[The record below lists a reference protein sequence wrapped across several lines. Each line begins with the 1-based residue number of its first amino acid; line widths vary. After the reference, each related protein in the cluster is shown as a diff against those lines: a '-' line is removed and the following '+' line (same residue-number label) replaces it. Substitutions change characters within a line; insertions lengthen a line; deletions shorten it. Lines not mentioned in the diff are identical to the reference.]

1 MSYIGRGLQSGAF
14 RQLDSIAS
22 SFNGS
27 TTGFTMQVNGTN
39 VIMGD
44 ANQILL
50 SLGGVIQNPGT
61 DFTIS
66 SSTLTFT
73 TAPATGTSFFA
84 ILLGSDNGGTTTPT
98 DLSVTGGKLATDIAI
113 TTSGDISFDGGSF
126 VFNESS
132 ADKDFR
138 VESNGKA
145 NMLFVDGGND
155 RVNMGAS
162 TDVAAT
168 LVVSDGDSGQASPTA
183 NGNTFVIEKNDNC
196 GLTILSAN
204 DAYGCVLFGDD
215 GDADIGKIEYDH
227 SNNKF
232 MFSAGANHVMQ
243 MTSTQVTVNEDS
255 DDVDFRVESDGCTT
269 LFNLQGVN
277 SSNALGS
284 IGINSS
290 NADGNL
296 VEINNSSS
304 GVYCL
309 KTIDSNSSG
318 NVYMNAWTFTGQ
330 NPDDNT
336 SLFCGANDQAGG
348 RFQVKSDGDVVNH
361 DNSYGSMSDERIKQ
375 DIVDSGSQW
384 DDIKAVKVRKFKKKD
399 DVRQYGDKA
408 WVQIGVI
415 AQELE
420 AAGMDKL
427 IKHSDPV
434 SSDIKSSS
442 EFGTLYTADDAET
455 KDGED
460 AILWTADENA
470 VKSGLAKAGEVK
482 TEATH
487 SKKVGDV
494 KEIKA
499 QVKKVGY
506 SVLYM
511 KAIKAL
517 QEAQTRIE
525 TLETKVA
532 ALEG

>member
-1 MSYIGRGLQSGAF
+1 MSEVRINSDSGKIKWGADYDIELTHNADKGLILKHTATADDKPVILTLQTGETDIAQDDVIGKIEFQAP
-14 RQLDSIAS
+14 DE
-22 SFNGS
+22 
-27 TTGFTMQVNGTN
+27 GT
-39 VIMGD
+39 
-44 ANQILL
+44 
-50 SLGGVIQNPGT
+50 GT
-61 DFTIS
+61 DAILVAAGIQAVSEGDFSSSSNATRLEFMTGSSEAATSQMTIS
-66 SSTLTFT
+66 SGGIVGIGAGVPGDLGVGLHIKTSD
-73 TAPATGTSFFA
+73 TGASA
-84 ILLGSDNGGTTTPT
+84 N
-98 DLSVTGGKLATDIAI
+98 A
-113 TTSGDISFDGGSF
+113 SGDDL
-126 VFNESS
+126 V
-132 ADKDFR
+132 
-138 VESNGKA
+138 VESNT
-145 NMLFVDGGND
+145 GN
-155 RVNMGAS
+155 A
-162 TDVAAT
+162 
-168 LVVSDGDSGQASPTA
+168 
-183 NGNTFVIEKNDNC
+183 
-196 GLTILSAN
+196 GLSILSAN
-204 DAYGCVLFGDD
+204 NANGGILFSDD
-215 GDADIGKIEYDH
+215 GDDDIGQILYEHDGDILR
-227 SNNKF
+227 F
-232 MFSAGANHVMQ
+232 IAGANHVMQ

-277 SSNALGS
+277 GNNALGT
-284 IGINSS
+284 IGVNSS
-290 NADGNL
+290 NSDGNL
-296 VEINNSSS
+296 FEINNSSS

-318 NVYMNAWTFTGQ
+318 NLYMNAWTFTGQ

-336 SLFCGANDQAGG
+336 SLFCGANDQAAG

-384 DDIKAVKVRKFKKKD
+384 DDIKAVRVRKFKKKD

-434 SSDIKSSS
+434 SSDIQSSS
-442 EFGTLYTADDAET
+442 EFGTLYTADDDET

-470 VKSGLAKAGEVK
+470 VKNGLAKAGEVK